1 MKKLFKKSLAVI
13 LAVVLTL
20 TAAPLSGFIGLE
32 LPGWFGSKASAAT
45 YSGACGDNAIWTL
58 HKDTGVLE
66 ISGTGPMYDY
76 DDLFAAYQGTYTGN
90 MIPEYMQYADIIK
103 SVSIS
108 DGITYIG
115 AFSFFN
121 LSSVQE
127 VTFAD
132 TITGIGDFAFGF
144 CLGLI
149 SVTLPD
155 SLKTIGMYSFY
166 YTSLASLSI
175 PNAVESVG
183 ICAFANCYNLT
194 GKINLSASVN
204 YIGEGAFVGTG
215 SGISIEKNNQYYTSD
230 ENGVLF
236 DKAKT
241 QLLYYPFNG
250 TATIYEI
257 PSTVKQIGALSFGAA
272 KNLKSVTIPD
282 SVIEI
287 CDEAFFGCLYLESI
301 VIPDSVQKIGAS
313 VFVECDSLT
322 DIHIGSGIKSIGRYA
337 FVNTGYTLNINNRD
351 EYGFCYIDNW
361 LIGQFG
367 SFNENDT
374 YCIIRDG
381 TVGIADYL
389 YGDPGVELDLY
400 IPDSVVYIGDDA
412 FANLNIG
419 TIEVD
424 ADNKEFFV
432 DELGVLFNADKTRLI
447 KCSNSNI
454 MGSFEIPSTVATIE
468 GGAFWDCEYLTY
480 ICLPDSI
487 EHIGYMAF
495 AQTSI
500 KEIDIPDSVVDLGH
514 FAFFECADLES
525 VSIGDSVEYLGA
537 DTFCGCENL
546 KNVSIGKKLKGTIL
560 ADFSNSIISQDI
572 LGDTSW
578 LYSKIN
584 AGSFDSAVI
593 ENIEVDRN
601 NQYYSNDSY
610 GVLFDKS
617 KETLIRYTSG
627 SDRTQYIIPESVT
640 AIGGYAFACC
650 ESLEY
655 VHIPVSV
662 TFIGGD
668 AFVDATL
675 THMCSA
681 TEACYARTYAIEN
694 EIEFRVCTEHS
705 TEEPTTEEPSTEE
718 PTTEEPSTEE
728 PTTEEP
734 TTEEPTT
741 EEPTTEEPTTSGTS
755 ENAVSGT
762 CGDNLIWLLDTQ
774 TGLLEISGT
783 GAMYDYDSFWNLS
796 PWCEYISDIKSVII
810 GEGVTTIGVGAF
822 IECWNLTNISIAN
835 TVTSIGVSAFENC
848 QNLIEINI
856 PTNLKSIG
864 SEAFNWCR
872 SIEAITIPKSVT
884 NIGEFAFIGCS
895 SLTSI
900 TVDEE
905 NSIYSSDS
913 FGVLF
918 DKNKTKLIQ
927 YPTGSNMISYTV
939 PDSVT
944 EIQDYAF
951 ANNSNLE
958 ELMISDRVT
967 IIGEGV
973 FEDCTG
979 LTNVMLPDSLTSIG
993 DCAFSGCFAL
1003 ADVIIPK
1010 GVRSIG
1016 ESTFYNCRNLGDVI
1030 IPDSITRIGRW
1041 AFYNCD
1047 SFMNITIP
1055 DGVVSIEEGAF
1066 MYCTGLT
1073 DVTIGKDVAS
1083 IGEQAFL
1090 DCTSLTNINVDGD
1103 NKHYSNDSFGV
1114 LFNKN
1119 KSELIQYPVGN
1130 TRNNY
1135 IIPDSVMTIGDYAF
1149 LDCRSLTSVTI
1160 PNSVTNIGDEVFYYC
1175 YNIEYI
1181 HIPTSVLTIGEEA
1194 FYYGANYICSTTEN
1208 CFAKTYAKENNIEFR
1223 VCNGHEESEHEHTPK
1238 TVTVPAS
1245 CTVNGMEYTVCAECG
1260 EPIGEVTVIP
1270 AGHTPGEWET
1280 VIEPT
1285 VDTNGKRVK
1294 KCTVCGEILEEE
1306 AIAKLKVST
1315 AVDEKTGVEMEYV
1328 ADDYEGEV
1336 EITVEE
1342 AFDGEAFDIIDT
1354 TLNSTQ
1360 KFIYDIT
1367 MTVNGVAT
1375 QPNGKV
1381 TVKIPLPSGY
1391 DHTRTF
1397 VYHVDSNTGKIEPM
1411 YAEYKD
1417 GYLVFET
1424 THFSYYA
1431 LVEVLDVELII
1442 NKTSTNKINFGDT
1455 LVLTLGEIE
1464 IPEGYAIAW
1473 LVEGAGV
1480 STWVSEDGLECRVTS
1495 IANGNPTIYAK
1506 LVDEE
1511 ENVITNADGEEIFD
1525 EITLVSKA
1533 GFWQKFISFFKNLFG
1548 INRVIY

>member
-215 SGISIEKNNQYYTSD
+215 SGISVEKNNQYYTSD

-432 DELGVLFNADKTRLI
+432 DELGVLFNEDKTRLI

-584 AGSFDSAVI
+584 AGAFDSAVI

-705 TEEPTTEEPSTEE
+705 TEEPTTEEPTTEE
-718 PTTEEPSTEE
+718 PTTEEPS
-728 PTTEEP
+728 
-734 TTEEPTT
+734 TEEPTT

-762 CGDNLIWLLDTQ
+762 CGDNLIWSLDTQ

-783 GAMYDYDSFWNLS
+783 GAMYDYDSFGNLS

-951 ANNSNLE
+951 ANNSNLK

-973 FEDCTG
+973 FEYCTG

-993 DCAFSGCFAL
+993 DCAFRGCFAL
-1003 ADVIIPK
+1003 ADII
-1010 GVRSIG
+1010 
-1016 ESTFYNCRNLGDVI
+1016 
-1030 IPDSITRIGRW
+1030 
-1041 AFYNCD
+1041 
-1047 SFMNITIP
+1047 IP
-1055 DGVVSIEEGAF
+1055 DGVTSIGKGAF
-1066 MYCTGLT
+1066 Y
-1073 DVTIGKDVAS
+1073 
-1083 IGEQAFL
+1083 
-1090 DCTSLTNINVDGD
+1090 N
-1103 NKHYSNDSFGV
+1103 
-1114 LFNKN
+1114 
-1119 KSELIQYPVGN
+1119 
-1130 TRNNY
+1130 
-1135 IIPDSVMTIGDYAF
+1135 
-1149 LDCRSLTSVTI
+1149 
-1160 PNSVTNIGDEVFYYC
+1160 C
-1175 YNIEYI
+1175 YNIEYL

-1223 VCNGHEESEHEHTPK
+1223 VCSGHEESEHEHTPK

-1260 EPIGEVTVIP
+1260 EPIGDVTVIP

-1280 VIEPT
+1280 VLEPT

-1306 AIAKLKVST
+1306 VIAKLKVST
-1315 AVDEKTGVEMEYV
+1315 AVDEKTGIEMDYV

-1336 EITVEE
+1336 EINVEE

-1354 TLNSTQ
+1354 ALNSTQ

-1367 MTVNGVAT
+1367 MTINGVAT

-1397 VYHVDSNTGKIEPM
+1397 VYHVDSNTGKLEPM

-1431 LVEVLDVELII
+1431 LVEVLDVELKI

-1480 STWVSEDGLECRVTS
+1480 STWVREDGLECRVTA

-1511 ENVITNADGEEIFD
+1511 ENPVTNADGEEILD

-1533 GFWQKFISFFKNLFG
+1533 GFWQKFLSFFKNLFG

>member
-132 TITGIGDFAFGF
+132 TITGIGDFAFW
-144 CLGLI
+144 CCIGLI
-149 SVTLPD
+149 SVTFPD

-166 YTSLASLSI
+166 YTSLAGLSI
-175 PNAVESVG
+175 PNAVESIG
-183 ICAFANCYNLT
+183 ICAFANCYNMT
-194 GKINLSASVN
+194 DKIILSASVN
-204 YIGEGAFVGTG
+204 YIGEGAFAGTG
-215 SGISIEKNNQYYTSD
+215 SGINVEQNNSYYTSD

-257 PSTVKQIGALSFGAA
+257 PSTVKQIGVLSFGAA
-272 KNLKSVTIPD
+272 RNLKSVTIPEG
-282 SVIEI
+282 VIEI
-287 CDEAFFGCLYLESI
+287 CDEAFSSCVYLESI
-301 VIPDSVQKIGAS
+301 TIPDSVQKIGANA
-313 VFVECDSLT
+313 FLECDNLT
-322 DIHIGSGIKSIGRYA
+322 DINIGSGVKSIGKYA
-337 FVNTGYTLNINNRD
+337 FVNTGYTLNTNNRD
-351 EYGFCYIDNW
+351 KYGFCYIDNW

-367 SFNENDT
+367 SVNENDK
-374 YCIIRDG
+374 YCIIKEG
-381 TVGIADYL
+381 TVGVADYL

-400 IPDSVVYIGDDA
+400 IPDSVVYIGVDA

-424 ADNKEFFV
+424 ANNKEFFV
-432 DELGVLFNADKTRLI
+432 DELGVLFNTDKTRLI
-447 KCSNSNI
+447 KCSDSNSI
-454 MGSFEIPSTVATIE
+454 GSLKIPSTIATIE
-468 GGAFWDCEYLTY
+468 GGAFWDCEYLTD

-487 EHIGYMAF
+487 KHIGYMAF
-495 AQTSI
+495 ARTSI
-500 KEIDIPDSVVDLGH
+500 KEIDIPDSVVDLGS
-514 FAFFECADLES
+514 FTFFDCADLES
-525 VSIGDSVEYLGA
+525 VSIGDNVEYLRE
-537 DTFCGCENL
+537 DTFCGCKNL

-584 AGSFDSAVI
+584 AGAFDSAVI

-718 PTTEEPSTEE
+718 PTTEEP
-728 PTTEEP
+728 
-734 TTEEPTT
+734 TT

-762 CGDNLIWLLDTQ
+762 CGDNLTWSLDTQ

-884 NIGEFAFIGCS
+884 NIGEFAFSGCS

-927 YPTGSNMISYTV
+927 YPAGSNMISYTV

-951 ANNSNLE
+951 ANNSNLK

-973 FEDCTG
+973 FEYCTG
-979 LTNVMLPDSLTSIG
+979 LTNVVLPDSLTSIG
-993 DCAFSGCFAL
+993 DCAFRGCFAL
-1003 ADVIIPK
+1003 ADI
-1010 GVRSIG
+1010 
-1016 ESTFYNCRNLGDVI
+1016 I
-1030 IPDSITRIGRW
+1030 IPDAVTSIGNG
-1041 AFYNCD
+1041 AFYDCY
-1047 SFMNITIP
+1047 
-1055 DGVVSIEEGAF
+1055 SIE
-1066 MYCTGLT
+1066 YL
-1073 DVTIGKDVAS
+1073 
-1083 IGEQAFL
+1083 
-1090 DCTSLTNINVDGD
+1090 
-1103 NKHYSNDSFGV
+1103 
-1114 LFNKN
+1114 
-1119 KSELIQYPVGN
+1119 
-1130 TRNNY
+1130 
-1135 IIPDSVMTIGDYAF
+1135 
-1149 LDCRSLTSVTI
+1149 
-1160 PNSVTNIGDEVFYYC
+1160 
-1175 YNIEYI
+1175 
-1181 HIPTSVLTIGEEA
+1181 HIPSAATTIA
-1194 FYYGANYICSTTEN
+1194 DNILYNTTAYICSSTED
-1208 CFAKTYAKENNIEFR
+1208 CYAKTYAKENNIEFR
-1223 VCNGHEESEHEHTPK
+1223 VCSGHEESEHEHTPK

-1245 CTVNGMEYTVCAECG
+1245 CTVNGMKYTVCAECG
-1260 EPIGEVTVIP
+1260 EPIGDVTVIP

-1280 VIEPT
+1280 VLEPT

-1306 AIAKLKVST
+1306 AIAKLKGST

-1360 KFIYDIT
+1360 KYIYDIT

-1397 VYHVDSNTGKIEPM
+1397 VYHVDSNTGKLEPM

-1455 LVLTLGEIE
+1455 LVLTLGESE

-1495 IANGNPTIYAK
+1495 IANGNATIYAK
-1506 LVDEE
+1506 LVDAD
-1511 ENVITNADGEEIFD
+1511 ENVVTNADGEEIFD
-1525 EITLVSKA
+1525 EITIVSKA
-1533 GFWQKFISFFKNLFG
+1533 GFWQKFVSFFKNLFG